1 MSTDDSQPTAL
12 ERLAISRQRLR
23 ESMRPDPQSPDQQGS
38 DEPPAWLNALKG
50 IPGIAVV
57 VEAVQSWWNQHPMRV
72 AGLVAADASKTFLR
86 PIIQRNPI
94 ALVVG
99 AVVVGGLLAWVR
111 PWRGLLKP
119 AIFAGLVPHLVSRL
133 VANVPTESWMSA
145 FATFTRPNP
154 RPASDEAGPS
164 QEAAPVATPQPAAAQ
179 RPAEAQP
186 PPERQ
191 TAAAAPAPTAQA
203 PASPQPDQRL
213 DTPTVTSP
221 AH

>member
-1 MSTDDSQPTAL
+1 MSSDDSQPTAL

-50 IPGIAVV
+50 IPGLALVV
-57 VEAVQSWWNQHPMRV
+57 DAVQSWWNQHPMRV
-72 AGLVAADASKTFLR
+72 ASLVAADASKTFLR

-99 AVVVGGLLAWVR
+99 AVVVGGLLAWMR

-154 RPASDEAGPS
+154 RHDSDQAAATP
-164 QEAAPVATPQPAAAQ
+164 EAAATATPQPTAAQ
-179 RPAEAQP
+179 RSAEAQP
-186 PPERQ
+186 TSSERQ
-191 TAAAAPAPTAQA
+191 PAAASTAQPTA
-203 PASPQPDQRL
+203 PQRPDQHP
-213 DTPTVTSP
+213 DTSPVTSP

>member
-1 MSTDDSQPTAL
+1 MSTDNDSQPTAL

-72 AGLVAADASKTFLR
+72 ASLVAADASKTFLR

-99 AVVVGGLLAWVR
+99 AVVVGGLLAWMR

-154 RPASDEAGPS
+154 RHASDQAAAA
-164 QEAAPVATPQPAAAQ
+164 EAAATATPQPTAAQ
-179 RPAEAQP
+179 RSAEAQP

-191 TAAAAPAPTAQA
+191 PAAASTVQPAAAQR
-203 PASPQPDQRL
+203 PDQRP
-213 DTPTVTSP
+213 DTSTVTSP

>member
-72 AGLVAADASKTFLR
+72 ASLVAADASKTFLR

-99 AVVVGGLLAWVR
+99 AVVVGGLLAWMR

-145 FATFTRPNP
+145 FATFSRPNA
-154 RPASDEAGPS
+154 RHASDQAAAAP
-164 QEAAPVATPQPAAAQ
+164 EAAATATPQPTAAQ
-179 RPAEAQP
+179 RSAEAQP

-191 TAAAAPAPTAQA
+191 PAAAATVQPAATQR
-203 PASPQPDQRL
+203 PDQRP
-213 DTPTVTSP
+213 DTSTVTSP

>member
-72 AGLVAADASKTFLR
+72 ASLVAADASKTFLR

-133 VANVPTESWMSA
+133 VANVPTESWI
-145 FATFTRPNP
+145 
-154 RPASDEAGPS
+154 GLCH
-164 QEAAPVATPQPAAAQ
+164 VH
-179 RPAEAQP
+179 
-186 PPERQ
+186 PPEPSPCFRRGR
-191 TAAAAPAPTAQA
+191 TSARSRPGVNAAVHSGSEA
-203 PASPQPDQRL
+203 R
-213 DTPTVTSP
+213 
-221 AH
+221 

>member
-1 MSTDDSQPTAL
+1 MSADDSQPTAL

-23 ESMRPDPQSPDQQGS
+23 ETMRPDPQSPEAS
-38 DEPPAWLNALKG
+38 ANDEPPAWLNALKG
-50 IPGIAVV
+50 VPGVAVLV
-57 VEAVQSWWNQHPMRV
+57 DAVQSWWGQHPMRV
-72 AGLVAADASKTFLR
+72 ASLVAADASKTFLR

-99 AVVVGGLLAWVR
+99 AVVVGGLLAWAR

-154 RPASDEAGPS
+154 RHGADPAGPT
-164 QEAAPVATPQPAAAQ
+164 QDAAAEPATPHPQAAQ
-179 RPAEAQP
+179 KPAEAHP

-191 TAAAAPAPTAQA
+191 AAAASTAQSAA
-203 PASPQPDQRL
+203 PQRPDQRP
-213 DTPTVTSP
+213 DTPTVASP